1 MQTSAQRSPARKDPA
16 ARTVQDPWAA
26 DQSRHWRDGDAQTAN
41 VNCAR
46 VEKRRTADLATEQ
59 QTASRPEQDLTA
71 EVKIKQLP
79 VQSAGRG
86 REPAGQCLSPD
97 WALAD
102 LAFDEESH
110 ARSRDTLQV
119 FPRAGRYTVTAE
131 RLSLHR
137 NGVQY
142 RIRKAEESL
151 GGCIDDCRA
160 DPRACPA
167 SLPISWPCL
176 YVGHWTPDWVGRA
189 KHSIE
194 PPSACAC

>member
-1 MQTSAQRSPARKDPA
+1 
-16 ARTVQDPWAA
+16 
-26 DQSRHWRDGDAQTAN
+26 

-79 VQSAGRG
+79 VHSAGRG
-86 REPAGQCLSPD
+86 REPAGQCLRPD

-142 RIRKAEESL
+142 RIRKPKSRLVDASTIAALTLEL
-151 GGCIDDCRA
+151 A
-160 DPRACPA
+160 LRACQY
-167 SLPISWPCL
+167 L
-176 YVGHWTPDWVGRA
+176 GHACT
-189 KHSIE
+189 
-194 PPSACAC
+194 SAIGLRIGSGGLSTR

>member
-71 EVKIKQLP
+71 EVKIKQLRQLFADAPEVGKTVLENVLQRFASDASKAPPLP

-86 REPAGQCLSPD
+86 QEPAGQCLRPD
-97 WALAD
+97 WAGGRL
-102 LAFDEESH
+102 LILHSM
-110 ARSRDTLQV
+110 RNRTLGSATRCRC
-119 FPRAGRYTVTAE
+119 FPAQAGTR
-131 RLSLHR
+131 
-137 NGVQY
+137 
-142 RIRKAEESL
+142 
-151 GGCIDDCRA
+151 
-160 DPRACPA
+160 
-167 SLPISWPCL
+167 
-176 YVGHWTPDWVGRA
+176 
-189 KHSIE
+189 
-194 PPSACAC
+194 